1 MYVLV
6 NAMVLKVL
14 SKAIIYQ
21 RFLSCPRRISTE
33 CNLCTFLCVMVE
45 LKVHF
50 SDNHF
55 HQACRVYGTEFHTKF
70 LLMHN
75 QAFHSYFKI

>member
-21 RFLSCPRRISTE
+21 RFLSFSCILSTE
-33 CNLCTFLCVMVE
+33 FNLCTFICVMVE

-50 SDNHF
+50 SNNHF
-55 HQACRVYGTEFHTKF
+55 HQACRLYGSEFHTKF

-75 QAFHSYFKI
+75 